1 MKTTTFQPVKNQEGY
16 ALILCTLILMVCTIT
31 GLLASRS
38 SNIDLKI
45 AINDKTHKMTW
56 HSTDA
61 VCDGLMPELIEQNI
75 ETRGFGNETPPISYG
90 NSVTNPVQVFK
101 SDFFTNKTADLTCP
115 SDANRDIEI
124 PSLNQTD
131 VYVTIGQ
138 EPVYL
143 RGNSLLMAEG
153 YHGRGKSAAGGGTG
167 LLFTIRGLGEG
178 VASSRVTLTRGWLHI
193 N

>member
-1 MKTTTFQPVKNQEGY
+1 MKTTTFHTITNREGS
-16 ALILCTLILMVCTIT
+16 ALILCVLILMVCTII

-45 AINDKTHKMTW
+45 GTNDKTHKMTW

-61 VCDGLMPELIEQNI
+61 ICDGLMPELIEQNI
-75 ETRGFGNETPPISYG
+75 ATRGFGDDTPPISYG
-90 NSVTNPVQVFK
+90 NSATNAVQVYK
-101 SDFFTNKTADLTCP
+101 SDFFKNKAGELTCP
-115 SDANRDIEI
+115 AEDNRDIEV
-124 PSLNQTD
+124 PGLNQTD
-131 VYVTIGQ
+131 VYVTVGQ
-138 EPVYL
+138 QPVTL

-167 LLFTIRGLGEG
+167 LLFTIRGLGNG
-178 VASSRVTLTRGWLHI
+178 VDSSRVTLTRGWLHI